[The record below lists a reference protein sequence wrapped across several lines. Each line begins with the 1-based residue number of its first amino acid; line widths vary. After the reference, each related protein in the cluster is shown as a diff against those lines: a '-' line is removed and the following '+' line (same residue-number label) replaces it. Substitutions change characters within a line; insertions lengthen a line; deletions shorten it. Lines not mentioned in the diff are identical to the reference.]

1 MKVIKLVRPALEPR
15 RHLELQVRE
24 AQSGLVDFVMAMAQP
39 TSGWLEVEVLPAEPE
54 TEADS
59 PRCGLRNS

>member
-24 AQSGLVDFVMAMAQP
+24 AQSGLVDFVMAMARP

-54 TEADS
+54 AAES
-59 PRCGLRNS
+59 RPRCGLRSS